1 MYRGAVPGAMPV
13 RWLVDEEVNGALWR
27 ELVEMP
33 LRLVDGPGR
42 WVADLG
48 GGNGNFV
55 WPLRAKG
62 ARLLT
67 LDVELAALRTAPR
80 DLRAAA
86 ASILRLPVRTRSLDA
101 VAGRAVLHHVPDDLD
116 AALREAKRVLKPGG
130 LVLFQE
136 PTSGN
141 AIANAARR
149 RFPTERHDPHERP
162 LAYDAYVDAVRRHFD
177 VLEARPHF
185 LLSYL
190 IPHVVGRL
198 RPDRRGFARA
208 LTRTLAAWDRRL
220 LAALPGLRSRASF
233 VSILARVPL
242 E

>member
-1 MYRGAVPGAMPV
+1 MPV
-13 RWLVDEEVNGALWR
+13 RWLVDDAANAALWR
-27 ELVEMP
+27 DLEVMP

-55 WPLRAKG
+55 GVLREKG

-67 LDVELAALRTAPR
+67 LDVDVPALRSAPR
-80 DLRAAA
+80 DIRTVA
-86 ASILRLPVRTRSLDA
+86 ASILNLPLRTGSVDA
-101 VAGRAVLHHVPDDLD
+101 AAGRAVLHHVPDDLD
-116 AALREAKRVLKPGG
+116 TALRETRRVLRPGG

-141 AIANAARR
+141 PIANAARR

-162 LAYDAYVDAVRRHFD
+162 LAYDAYVAAVRRHFEI
-177 VLEARPHF
+177 LEARPHF

-190 IPHVVGRL
+190 LPHLVGRL
-198 RPDRRGFARA
+198 PPNRRGLPRA
-208 LTRTLAAWDRRL
+208 LTRLLAAWDRRL
-220 LAALPGLRSRASF
+220 LAALPGLRSRAAYG
-233 VSILARVPL
+233 SILARVPL

>member
-1 MYRGAVPGAMPV
+1 MPV
-13 RWLVDEEVNGALWR
+13 RWLVDDEAVSALWR
-27 ELVEMP
+27 ELEAMP

-55 WPLRAKG
+55 WALRAKG

-67 LDVELAALRTAPR
+67 LDVELAALRTAPS
-80 DLRAAA
+80 DLRTAL
-86 ASILRLPVRTRSLDA
+86 ASILRLPLRARCLDA

-141 AIANAARR
+141 PVANAARR

-162 LAYDAYVDAVRRHFD
+162 LPYDAYVVAVRRHFD

-190 IPHVVGRL
+190 MPHVVGRL
-198 RPDRRGFARA
+198 PPDRRGLARA
-208 LTRTLAAWDRRL
+208 LARTLAAWDRRL
-220 LAALPGLRSRASF
+220 LAALPGLRSRAAY
-233 VSILARVPL
+233 VSVLARVPSVSYL
-242 E
+242 SE